1 MKFIYVA
8 KNRQGETSTGITE
21 AVSEDDLAENLKQQ
35 GLLLISSEHQKEGL
49 GNFDVGK
56 YFAFF
61 RGVSRMEKITFT
73 RNLSVM
79 INAGIPLTRSLQ
91 TLANQAG
98 SPAFK
103 DVILN
108 IASNIAKGKSFGD
121 SLKEYPD
128 VFPNIYVSMVV
139 VGETTGNLDEV
150 LEILTEQ
157 MAKDH
162 ETRSKVIGAMIYPA
176 VIVTAMFGIGVFMMV
191 YVVPML
197 TGVFKEMNVELPFMT
212 KVIIGI
218 SEFLQQSWYY
228 GLGGLVLFI
237 YLIKTSMSVPAVRKT
252 FDFIVLKM
260 PIAGNMVVKVNSA
273 RISRNL
279 SSLLKSGMSLTR
291 SLEILSNTA
300 SNYFFSES
308 LLRAKDGVEK
318 GLTLSETL
326 QRYRNLYP
334 PMVLEMMAIGEETGA
349 LTDLLVKVA
358 IFYEKEVDQITKNMA
373 SIIEPVLMV
382 LMGGAVGFF
391 AVSMIQ
397 PMYQISSGIK

>member
-8 KNRQGETSTGITE
+8 KNRQGETVTGIAE
-21 AVSEDDLAENLKQQ
+21 AVSEDDLAENLKAQS
-35 GLLLISSEHQKEGL
+35 LLLISSEHEKEGI
-49 GNFDVGK
+49 GSFDVNK
-56 YFAFF
+56 LFAFF
-61 RGVSRMEKITFT
+61 RGISRLEKITFT

-128 VFPNIYVSMVV
+128 VFPNIFVSMVV

-157 MAKDH
+157 MVKDN

-176 VIVTAMFGIGVFMMV
+176 VIITAMLGIGIFMMV

-197 TGVFKEMNVELPFMT
+197 TGIFTEMNVELPFMT
-212 KVIIGI
+212 KVVIGI
-218 SEFLQQSWYY
+218 SNFLQNSWYY
-228 GLGGLVLFI
+228 GLGGLVLLI
-237 YLIKTSMSVPAVRKT
+237 YLLKTSMSLPAMRKT
-252 FDFIVLKM
+252 VDFIILKL
-260 PIAGNMVVKVNSA
+260 PIVGNMVIKINSA
-273 RISRNL
+273 RISRNM

-291 SLEILSNTA
+291 SLEILSSTA

-326 QRYRNLYP
+326 QRYKNLYP

-358 IFYEKEVDQITKNMA
+358 VFYEKEVDQITKNMA